1 MSKFE
6 LENLKNVYLFN
17 NTRETKGL
25 CFPCNEK
32 AITEVIDAFCECI
45 SFERPDGYCVYNDT
59 LYIFEHF
66 SIDSSIQDKGS
77 SYMRQKHKANNVYEG
92 FKNSKNMKNIQMI
105 TVEESLGDYVSNFRK
120 IVGNHYKK
128 IGSYKKNVLSVIDN
142 KGFKDIK
149 IVFVGEN
156 PLPLGV
162 RVVRDSSI
170 IEMIPL
176 LYRNFLYDL
185 LKYKNIDYF
194 LFFNHGLNCDFVTGV
209 DMKYI
214 EEDYKLAAKINP
226 NSVIESDYIEIISR
240 IDK

>member
-17 NTRETKGL
+17 NSRETKGL
-25 CFPCNEK
+25 CFPFNEF
-32 AITEVIDAFCECI
+32 AITEVIDAFCECVN
-45 SFERPDGYCVYNDT
+45 FERPDGYCIYKDT

-66 SIDSSIQDKGS
+66 AIDSSVQMKGS
-77 SYMRQKHKANNVYEG
+77 SYMRKKHQSNDVFEQ
-92 FKNSKNMKNIQMI
+92 FKSSKGVKNIQMV
-105 TVEESLGDYVSNFRK
+105 TVEESLDDYVANFQK

-128 IGSYKKNVLSVIDN
+128 ISEYKTNVISIVGKDS
-142 KGFKDIK
+142 FKDIK

-185 LKYKNIDYF
+185 LEYKNIDYF
-194 LFFNHGLNCDFVTGV
+194 LFFNHGLNNDFVTGI

-214 EEDYKLAAKINP
+214 ENDYKLAAKINK
-226 NSVIESDYIEIISR
+226 NSIIESDYIEIQR
-240 IDK
+240 KLE

>member
-6 LENLKNVYLFN
+6 LANLKNIYLFN

-25 CFPCNEK
+25 CFPCNEL

-45 SFERPDGYCVYNDT
+45 DFERPDGYCIYKDT

-66 SIDSSIQDKGS
+66 AIDSSIQDKGS
-77 SYMRQKHKANNVYEG
+77 SYMRQKHKSNNLYEQ
-92 FKNSKNMKNIQMI
+92 FKDSKKLSNIQMI
-105 TVEESLGDYVSNFRK
+105 TVDESLEDYVLNFRK

-128 IGSYKKNVLSVIDN
+128 IEEYKENVLSIIKDKV
-142 KGFKDIK
+142 FQDIK

-162 RVVRDSSI
+162 RVIRDSSI

-185 LKYKNIDYF
+185 LEYEKIDYF
-194 LFFNHGLNCDFVTGV
+194 LFFNHGLNCDFVTGI

-214 EEDYKLAAKINP
+214 EQDYKIAPKINK
-226 NSVIESDYIEIISR
+226 NSMIESDYLDISSR
-240 IDK
+240 LD

>member
-6 LENLKNVYLFN
+6 LANLKNIYLFN

-25 CFPCNEK
+25 CFPCNEL

-45 SFERPDGYCVYNDT
+45 DFERPDGYCIYKDT

-66 SIDSSIQDKGS
+66 AIDSSIQDKGS
-77 SYMRQKHKANNVYEG
+77 SYRRQKHKSNNLYEQ
-92 FKNSKNMKNIQMI
+92 FKDSKKLSNIQMI
-105 TVEESLGDYVSNFRK
+105 TVDESLEDYVLNFRK

-128 IGSYKKNVLSVIDN
+128 IEEYKENVLSIIKDKV
-142 KGFKDIK
+142 FQDIK

-162 RVVRDSSI
+162 RVIRDSSI

-185 LKYKNIDYF
+185 LEYEKIDYF
-194 LFFNHGLNCDFVTGV
+194 LFFNHGLNCDFVTGI

-214 EEDYKLAAKINP
+214 EQDYKIAPKINK
-226 NSVIESDYIEIISR
+226 NSMIESDYLDISSR
-240 IDK
+240 LD

>member
-6 LENLKNVYLFN
+6 LNNLKNTYLFN
-17 NTRETKGL
+17 NTRETKGI
-25 CFPCNEK
+25 CFPFNEF

-45 SFERPDGYCVYNDT
+45 DFEKPDGYCIYKNT

-66 SIDSSIQDKGS
+66 SIDSSVQMKGS
-77 SYMRQKHKANNVYEG
+77 SYMQQRHKSNNMFEE
-92 FKNSKNMKNIQMI
+92 FKGSKKIKNIQMV
-105 TVEESLGDYVSNFRK
+105 TVEESLEDYVSNFRK
-120 IVGNHYKK
+120 IVSNHYKK
-128 IGSYKKNVLSVIDN
+128 IESYKKNVISIVGEN
-142 KGFKDIK
+142 TFKDIK

-162 RVVRDSSI
+162 RVVRDSGI

-185 LKYKNIDYF
+185 LKYKKIDYF
-194 LFFNHGLNCDFVTGV
+194 LFFNHGLNCDFVTGI

-214 EEDYKLAAKINP
+214 EDDYKIAAKINK
-226 NSVIESDYIEIISR
+226 NSIIESDYIEINSR
-240 IDK
+240 LC